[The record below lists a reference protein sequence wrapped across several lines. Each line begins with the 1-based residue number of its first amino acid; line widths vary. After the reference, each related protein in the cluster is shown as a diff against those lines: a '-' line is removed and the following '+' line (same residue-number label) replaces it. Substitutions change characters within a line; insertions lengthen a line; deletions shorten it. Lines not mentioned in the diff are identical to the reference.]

1 MKGTERK
8 EREGREKDG
17 KKGRVRKGEGKETGK
32 NGVALC
38 RLQNSCGGGGAHVD
52 KCLSVT
58 WNTINN
64 MYTYSLV

>member
-38 RLQNSCGGGGAHVD
+38 RLQNSCGGGRPCRQVLVSHVEYN
-52 KCLSVT
+52 K
-58 WNTINN
+58 
-64 MYTYSLV
+64 